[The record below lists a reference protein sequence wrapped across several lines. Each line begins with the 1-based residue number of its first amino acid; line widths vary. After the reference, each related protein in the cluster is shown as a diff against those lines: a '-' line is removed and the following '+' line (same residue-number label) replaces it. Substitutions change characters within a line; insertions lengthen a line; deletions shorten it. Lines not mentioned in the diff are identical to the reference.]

1 MSTTINE
8 PSEMTFTY
16 GDRPAEVQD
25 REVRGHASERAEKLI
40 DDYYNAK
47 LMLDCTFP
55 IEYTKAWEAAK
66 GNHPV
71 LRRGL
76 AFKAAFSA
84 LEPNIRPGEL
94 IVMSR
99 NKYVRG
105 ASLVPW
111 TANSGILAEEERAQR
126 MAGRASN
133 KALED
138 VTILSTGG
146 GVVAEDTED
155 LISISK
161 RYGLPREEYEAML
174 ETCRY
179 WENTSVEETSWM
191 WGKMHPE
198 YETLVKFKDAVLMS
212 SDMEYGNRHGRSVN
226 SYAIV
231 FTLGLEGMKQR
242 CRELIDE
249 HCHSG
254 EYVDNVAFWLGTI
267 ATIEGVQTWM
277 RKYVAEARRL
287 ADLETEGKQKD
298 EYLAIAERLEWVTEN
313 PPRDF
318 MDAVQ
323 LHWTCQLEVYNEMQ
337 GSGFSPG
344 RLGAV
349 LYPYWKKDIDEG
361 KITRDFTLE
370 VLECMRVKYTELE
383 IATSTATTGIL
394 GGNTFN
400 NICLGGQNPD
410 GSAGDNEL
418 EMLFLQACIN
428 MPTVSP
434 TLTVLYDG
442 KLSNAFLNKAI
453 ECNKTGAG
461 MPAWVSNRVGIEYCM
476 KYFQDEGITIEDARS
491 WSVGGCLEIQPGAN
505 IYGKVGA
512 GAYSSSGI
520 NFINVPKILE
530 LVLFDG
536 KDPRTGVQVF
546 PEKHLALDTFDEV
559 MADFKEKFTEVTR
572 IFEELYNFKTK
583 SAFEIDQPMLFSAL
597 TSDGLE
603 KGADIDHQGNR
614 YNRCFTTWITG
625 QVNAANSLASLK
637 RNVYEN
643 KAFTLDEL
651 KDAMLNNFGYESAL
665 ITGKFSMMEQTK
677 KESNPDWERIH
688 ALCLRA
694 PKFGN
699 DDSYVDDIY
708 AAVSH
713 VFRDAAEATTDVFGH
728 KWVGSMLSTSTHG
741 PLGQA
746 DIASPDGRLAGVTLA
761 DGGQSPYPG
770 TDLNGPFAVLNS
782 AVSIDHSDFK
792 NTQLNMKVHPASI
805 KGQQG
810 SKKMLQ
816 MIRSFMD
823 QGGYHIQF
831 NVVDS
836 RMLKDAQQKPDQ
848 YRNLLVRVAGFTQYW
863 VEVSKPIQDEL
874 IARTEY
880 EEI

>member
-1 MSTTINE
+1 MSTKTDS
-8 PSEMTFTY
+8 SELMFTY
-16 GDRPAEVQD
+16 GEQPDEVGD
-25 REVRGHASERAEKLI
+25 REVKGKASPRAEKLI
-40 DDYYNAK
+40 QEYYDAK

-55 IEYTKAWEAAK
+55 IEYTKAWEENK
-66 GNHPV
+66 GRHPFV
-71 LRRGL
+71 RRGL

-84 LEPNIRPGEL
+84 LEPAIRPGEL

-99 NKYVRG
+99 NRYIRG

-111 TANSGILAEEERAQR
+111 TANSAILAEEERNKR
-126 MAGRASN
+126 LSGRASN

-138 VTILSTGG
+138 VTILATGG
-146 GVVAEDTED
+146 GVVAQDTED

-161 RYGLPREEYEAML
+161 RYGLPREEYEDML
-174 ETCRY
+174 RVCEY
-179 WENTSVEETSWM
+179 WNKTSVEETSWM
-191 WGKMHPE
+191 WGQMHPE
-198 YETLVKFKDAVLMS
+198 YDKLVRFKDAVLMS
-212 SDMEYGNRHGRSVN
+212 SNMEYGNRHGRSVN

-231 FTLGLEGMKQR
+231 FSVGFDGMKDR
-242 CRELIDE
+242 CRELINKHAGD
-249 HCHSG
+249 G
-254 EYVDNVAFWLGTI
+254 RYVDEVAFWHGI
-267 ATIEGVQTWM
+267 IYTIEGVQAWM
-277 RKYVAEARRL
+277 DRYVEQAREL
-287 ADLETEGKQKD
+287 AANEKDPKQKKEFED
-298 EYLAIAERLEWVTEN
+298 IAERLAWVTHN

-318 MDAVQ
+318 MEAVQ
-323 LHWTCQLEVYNEMQ
+323 LHWTAQLEVYNEMQ

-361 KITRDFTLE
+361 KIDRDFTLE

-394 GGNTFN
+394 AGNTFN
-400 NICLGGQNPD
+400 NICLGGQTPD

-418 EMLFLQACIN
+418 ELLFLQACIN

-434 TLTVLYDG
+434 TLSVLYDG
-442 KLSNAFLNKAI
+442 KLSDRFLMKAI

-476 KYFQDEGITIEDARS
+476 KYFGGENITIEDARS
-491 WSVGGCLEIQPGAN
+491 WSIGGCLEIQPGA
-505 IYGKVGA
+505 IEHGKVGA
-512 GAYSSSGI
+512 GSYSASGI

-530 LVLFDG
+530 LTLFDG
-536 KDPRTGVQVF
+536 KDPRTGIQVL
-546 PEKHLALDTFDEV
+546 PPTGRELNTYEDVLE
-559 MADFKEKFTEVTR
+559 DFKEKFTEVVR
-572 IFEELYNFKTK
+572 VFEELYNFKTS
-583 SAFEIDQPMLFSAL
+583 SAFEVDQPMLLSAL
-597 TSDGLE
+597 TSDCLE
-603 KGADIDHQGNR
+603 RGRDIDHKGSR

-625 QVNAANSLASLK
+625 QVNVANSLASLK
-637 RNVYEN
+637 KNVFED

-665 ITGKFSMMEQTK
+665 KTGNFSMMEQTK
-677 KESNPDWERIH
+677 KETNPDWERIQ

-699 DDSYVDDIY
+699 DNEYVDEIY
-708 AAVSH
+708 TEVSH
-713 VFRDAAEATTDVFGH
+713 TFKNAAEAVTDVWGNT
-728 KWVGSMLSTSTHG
+728 WVGSMLSTSTHG

-770 TDLNGPFAVLNS
+770 TDVNGPYAVLNS
-782 AVSIDHSDFK
+782 ATVIDHSDFK

-805 KGQQG
+805 KGIQG
-810 SKKMLQ
+810 SRKMLQ
-816 MIRSFMD
+816 MIKSFMD
-823 QGGYHIQF
+823 QGGFHIQF

-836 RMLKDAQQKPDQ
+836 RMLKDAQKKPEQ
-848 YRNLLVRVAGFTQYW
+848 YRDLLVRVAGFTQYW

-880 EEI
+880 EEV